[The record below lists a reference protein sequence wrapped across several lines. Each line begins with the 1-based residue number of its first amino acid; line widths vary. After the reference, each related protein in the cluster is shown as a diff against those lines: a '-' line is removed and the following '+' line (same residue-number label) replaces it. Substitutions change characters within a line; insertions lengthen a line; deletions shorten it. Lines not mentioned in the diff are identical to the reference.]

1 MRVPAAAW
9 GAALA
14 TACGAGGPAGMAGA
28 PPPAGAPVVTISMSE
43 YRFTPAADT
52 VKAGTVVQWRNT
64 GTVPHTATSDPGDS
78 LHWDSGALAA
88 PSGGD
93 PYGGGTAGGTFSVAF
108 EKPGTY
114 PYHCSFH
121 GATNGMTGSITVT
134 P

>member
-9 GAALA
+9 AAALA
-14 TACGAGGPAGMAGA
+14 TACGGGSPAGA
-28 PPPAGAPVVTISMSE
+28 PPPAGAPVVTISMTE

-52 VKAGTVVQWRNT
+52 VQAGTVVQWRNA
-64 GTVPHTATSDPGDS
+64 GTVAHTATSDPGDS
-78 LHWDSGALAA
+78 LHWDSGALTA

-93 PYGGGTAGGTFSVAF
+93 PYGGGTAGGAFAFAF

-114 PYHCSFH
+114 PYHCTFH
-121 GATNGMTGSITVT
+121 GATNGMRGSITVT